1 MKRWYR
7 TQLEFS
13 EILDQ
18 ISIIQVKYDNATEDS
33 VKSKLGEKLRVLEQM
48 FEKGS
53 GLKSYQTIMRSREYN
68 DLYEANLAVF
78 KGVDVAKNDPE
89 GKVISGYQLDKL
101 NTKRNEMK
109 RAISQKF
116 LGEDPEEIKIKDG
129 KKI

>member
-1 MKRWYR
+1 MKKWYR
-7 TQLEFS
+7 TQIEFS
-13 EILDQ
+13 DILDQ

-53 GLKSYQTIMRSREYN
+53 GLKSYQIIMRSREYN

-89 GKVISGYQLDKL
+89 GKIISGFALDKL

>member
-1 MKRWYR
+1 MKKWFR
-7 TQLEFS
+7 TQIEFA
-13 EILDQ
+13 ELLDL
-18 ISIIQVKYDNATEDS
+18 ISITQVKYDNAKES
-33 VKSKLGEKLRVLEQM
+33 NVKNKLGEQLRLLEII

-78 KGVDVAKNDPE
+78 KGVDIAKNDPE